1 MPLQVRTE
9 LCSRAVLRP
18 PALGAAAPRAAQGEK
33 RGEAAPLGPPGR
45 AAVAALPAEPLC
57 PRAGS
62 ATAGSRSS
70 PC

>member
-9 LCSRAVLRP
+9 PCSRAVLRP
-18 PALGAAAPRAAQGEK
+18 PALGAAARGLPGRRSEEK
-33 RGEAAPLGPPGR
+33 RLGSVPV
-45 AAVAALPAEPLC
+45 VAALPAEPPC